1 MNTTDF
7 TGYDMIARDAE
18 TNETLFMG
26 KIAAYNKIQN
36 IIEVDAQPQA
46 DFEQRRMRVLIFQEG
61 QAYDSYGTY
70 RKLLNGNQIGVALYK
85 GTVKADRKNE
95 RFTVDLSSEII
106 EQITENGVSTLEHEI
121 PIHILD
127 ISRSGVRIQGEG
139 LDLKKYDK
147 ITIRFTIRK
156 QTKKYYAQIVRIGKE
171 DPDHNILEYGCE
183 LLTYQQ
189 YNGIM

>member
-1 MNTTDF
+1 MKF
-7 TGYDMIARDAE
+7 IGFFRGAIFR
-18 TNETLFMG
+18 
-26 KIAAYNKIQN
+26 IQ
-36 IIEVDAQPQA
+36 
-46 DFEQRRMRVLIFQEG
+46 R
-61 QAYDSYGTY
+61 
-70 RKLLNGNQIGVALYK
+70 NGNNGGAIVPDQFDFSEVELQEAPELGDEAALYK

-106 EQITENGVSTLEHEI
+106 EQITENGVTTPEHEI

-127 ISRSGVRIQGEG
+127 ISRSGVRIQGEE
-139 LDLKKYDK
+139 LDLKKFDK

-156 QTKKYYAQIVRIGKE
+156 QTKKYYAQIVRIGKTDSE
-171 DPDHNILEYGCE
+171 NNIIEYGCE